1 MTALVIAEAVAIAL
15 LGLLVAGLLRSH
27 ADILRALH
35 DLGAGSS
42 HDHAGHPDHLGHPG
56 HAELPGHP
64 GHTAQPG
71 QVPAASTASVVSE
84 LDFPGVREGVAPPRP
99 VEAADRVRDIA
110 GMTPW
115 DESAAVG
122 VAGDESRTLVAFLST
137 GCGTCAGFWDEL
149 NRPGGAHLPASTRLV
164 IVTKGEAEESL
175 SALRRIAP
183 RDPLVV
189 MSSQAWADY
198 EVPGSPYFL
207 LVEGGRVT
215 GEGSGS
221 SWQQVRA
228 LLGQAADDAELRSG
242 GPGRRRSLGR
252 RSSGPN
258 EIGDAAGRD
267 RADRIDRELSAAGIL
282 PGDPSLYP
290 DAQ

>member
-27 ADILRALH
+27 AEILRALNE
-35 DLGAGSS
+35 LGAGVGQGSRHAS
-42 HDHAGHPDHLGHPG
+42 GPHDHADHAGP
-56 HAELPGHP
+56 
-64 GHTAQPG
+64 
-71 QVPAASTASVVSE
+71 VSAASTAGVVNE

-99 VEAADRVRDIA
+99 VEAAERVSDIA
-110 GMTPW
+110 GITPW
-115 DESAAVG
+115 DESVAVG
-122 VAGDESRTLVAFLST
+122 VAGDDNRTLVAFLST

-149 NRPGGAHLPASTRLV
+149 NRPGGAQLPSTTRLV
-164 IVTKGEAEESL
+164 IVTKGEEEESL

-183 RDPLVV
+183 SDSLVV

-215 GEGSGS
+215 GEGSGTT
-221 SWQQVRA
+221 WHQVRA
-228 LLGQAADDAELRSG
+228 LLGQASDDTEIRRG
-242 GPGRRRSLGR
+242 REGRRRAGKQAEL
-252 RSSGPN
+252 SSQMSN

-267 RADRIDRELSAAGIL
+267 RADRIDRELLAAGIR
-282 PGDPSLYP
+282 PGHPSLYP
-290 DAQ
+290 DAE